1 MKTQNNLLGKYVDI
15 CTDFGWKL
23 YFGPEQ
29 GKQNLISFLNSLFDG
44 EKVIKDLDYRA
55 TERQAEREG
64 GRKVIFDLYCTSED
78 NSHFIIEMQQLAQ
91 EFIKDR
97 MVYYS
102 SRLIHSLVPRGPRG
116 NSYELPEVYLI
127 GILDFSL
134 QGSLPDKYY
143 NDVLLCDKD
152 SKEIFYD
159 KLGYK
164 LLCLPNF
171 QKKGA
176 EVKSTM
182 DMWLYLFK
190 YMNALNE
197 MPKFLDKRVFRL
209 IFELGAVS
217 NLTVDDMRAYEWSL
231 KDKRDAES
239 IRITAERAALR
250 QMEEGMKTGLAK
262 GMEKGL
268 AEGLEKGMEKGL
280 AEGMEKGIAQGMK
293 KGIEKGIEKNKHEV
307 VNKLI
312 VRGDCS
318 DETIADIVDVS
329 LEFVQAMRKEL
340 SPSKQ

>member
-1 MKTQNNLLGKYVDI
+1 MSALILMYRYSGDNYAQMKTQNNLLGKYVDI

-171 QKKGA
+171 NKKGT

-190 YMNALNE
+190 HMNALNE

-250 QMEEGMKTGLAK
+250 QAQ
-262 GMEKGL
+262 
-268 AEGLEKGMEKGL
+268 EGLQRGL
-280 AEGMEKGIAQGMK
+280 EQGLQQGIEQGL
-293 KGIEKGIEKNKHEV
+293 EKGIEKTKYEV
-307 VNKLI
+307 IRKLI
-312 VRGDCS
+312 IKHHWSSEAIAEFAEVSPAYVETVRAEL
-318 DETIADIVDVS
+318 ET
-329 LEFVQAMRKEL
+329 
-340 SPSKQ
+340 SKK